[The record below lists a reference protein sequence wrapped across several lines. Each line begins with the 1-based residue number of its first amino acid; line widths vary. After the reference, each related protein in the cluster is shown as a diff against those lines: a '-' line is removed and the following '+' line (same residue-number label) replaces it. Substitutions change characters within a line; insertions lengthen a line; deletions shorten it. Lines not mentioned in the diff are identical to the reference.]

1 MSSQLINMTNRV
13 VITGYGVVSS
23 IGNSPE
29 EFWDN
34 LKAGK
39 TGIGPITH
47 FDAEATG
54 ISVAAEVKDFPF
66 DKYFQK
72 KDARRMDTFSLYAV
86 YAALD
91 AMAMSGITEENTDYD
106 RLGCI
111 MASGI
116 GGLEQSQKNSQA
128 LLKGPRKVTPLYV
141 PLAIANMATG
151 NVALRTGARGVSR
164 AEVTACAA
172 GANSIGS
179 AFREIKHGYADAM
192 IAGGAEAA
200 ICELG
205 IAGFANLTALTKE
218 SDPTIAC
225 RPFDKERSGFVMGEG
240 AGVLIME
247 SLEHA
252 KARGA
257 NILAEIVGYGNTNDA
272 YHMTTPSGIGAE
284 NAMKLAL
291 QEAGVDASEVDY
303 INAHGTSTHANEETE
318 AKAIHNVVGDKAYVS
333 STKALHGHALGATG
347 AIEAVATVQ
356 AILNQYAPV
365 NAGTKELDEGM
376 TINVVLGEG
385 QPAEINLALSQD
397 FGFGGHNAVLA
408 FKKWTGE

>member
-1 MSSQLINMTNRV
+1 MTNRV
-13 VITGYGVVSS
+13 VITGYGVVSA

-29 EFWDN
+29 EFWNN

-54 ISVAAEVKDFPF
+54 ISVAAEVKEFPF

-72 KDARRMDTFSLYAV
+72 KDARRMDSFSLYAV

-91 AMAMSGITEENTDYD
+91 AMEMSGITEENTNFD

-128 LLKGPRKVTPLYV
+128 IVAKGPRKGVAPLYV

-218 SDPTIAC
+218 TDPEKAC
-225 RPFDKERSGFVMGEG
+225 IPFDKNRSGFVMGEG
-240 AGVLIME
+240 SGVLILE

-252 KARGA
+252 QARGA

-272 YHMTTPSGIGAE
+272 FHMTTPSGVGAE
-284 NAMKLAL
+284 NAIKLAL
-291 QEAGVDASEVDY
+291 EEAGASPADVDY
-303 INAHGTSTHANEETE
+303 VNAHGTSTHANEETE
-318 AKAIHNVVGDKAYVS
+318 SKAIHNVIGDKAYVS

-356 AILNQYAPV
+356 ALLNQYAPV
-365 NAGTKELDEGM
+365 NSGTTELDEGM

-385 QPAEINLALSQD
+385 KPADINLALSQD

>member
-1 MSSQLINMTNRV
+1 MTNRV
-13 VITGYGVVSS
+13 VITGYGVVSA

-29 EFWDN
+29 EFWNN

-54 ISVAAEVKDFPF
+54 ISVAAEVKEFPF

-91 AMAMSGITEENTDYD
+91 GIEMSGSTEENPNFD

-128 LLKGPRKVTPLYV
+128 IVAKGPRKGVAPLYV

-218 SDPTIAC
+218 TDPEKAC
-225 RPFDKERSGFVMGEG
+225 IPFDKNRSGFVMGEG
-240 AGVLIME
+240 SGVLILE

-252 KARGA
+252 QARGA

-272 YHMTTPSGIGAE
+272 FHMTTPSGVGAE
-284 NAMKLAL
+284 NAIKLAL
-291 QEAGVDASEVDY
+291 EEAGASPADVDY
-303 INAHGTSTHANEETE
+303 VNAHGTSTHANEETE
-318 AKAIHNVVGDKAYVS
+318 SKAIHNVIGDKAYVS

-356 AILNQYAPV
+356 ALLNQYAPV
-365 NAGTKELDEGM
+365 NAGTTELDEGM

-385 QPAEINLALSQD
+385 KPAEINLALSQD

>member
-1 MSSQLINMTNRV
+1 MTNRV
-13 VITGYGVVSS
+13 VITGYGVVSA

-29 EFWDN
+29 EFWNN

-54 ISVAAEVKDFPF
+54 ISVAAEVKEFPF

-91 AMAMSGITEENTDYD
+91 AMEMSGITEENTNFD

-128 LLKGPRKVTPLYV
+128 IVAKGPRKGVAPLYV

-218 SDPTIAC
+218 TDPEKAC
-225 RPFDKERSGFVMGEG
+225 IPFDKNRSGFVMGEG
-240 AGVLIME
+240 SGVLILE

-252 KARGA
+252 QARGA
-257 NILAEIVGYGNTNDA
+257 NILAEIIGYGNTNDA
-272 YHMTTPSGIGAE
+272 FHMTTPSGVGAE
-284 NAMKLAL
+284 NAIKLAL
-291 QEAGVDASEVDY
+291 EEAGASPADVDY
-303 INAHGTSTHANEETE
+303 VNAHGTSTHANEETE
-318 AKAIHNVVGDKAYVS
+318 SKAIHNVIGDKAYVS

-356 AILNQYAPV
+356 ALLNQYAPV
-365 NAGTKELDEGM
+365 NAGTTELDEGM

-385 QPAEINLALSQD
+385 KPADINLALSQD

>member
-1 MSSQLINMTNRV
+1 MTNRV
-13 VITGYGVVSS
+13 VITGYGVVSA

-29 EFWDN
+29 EFWNN

-54 ISVAAEVKDFPF
+54 ISVAAEVKEFPF

-91 AMAMSGITEENTDYD
+91 AMEMSGITEENTNFD

-128 LLKGPRKVTPLYV
+128 IVAKGPRKGVAPLYV

-218 SDPTIAC
+218 TDPEKAC
-225 RPFDKERSGFVMGEG
+225 IPFDKNRSGFVMGEG
-240 AGVLIME
+240 SGVLILE

-252 KARGA
+252 QARGA

-272 YHMTTPSGIGAE
+272 FHMTTPSGVGAE
-284 NAMKLAL
+284 NAIKLAL
-291 QEAGVDASEVDY
+291 EESGASPADVDY
-303 INAHGTSTHANEETE
+303 VNAHGTSTHANEETE
-318 AKAIHNVVGDKAYVS
+318 SKAIHNVIGDKAYVS

-356 AILNQYAPV
+356 ALLNQYAPV
-365 NAGTKELDEGM
+365 NAGTTELDEGM

-385 QPAEINLALSQD
+385 KPADINLALSQD

>member
-1 MSSQLINMTNRV
+1 MTNRV
-13 VITGYGVVSS
+13 VITGYGVVSA
-23 IGNSPE
+23 IGNTPE
-29 EFWDN
+29 DFWKS
-34 LKAGK
+34 LKSGK

-47 FDAEATG
+47 FDAQATG

-66 DKYFQK
+66 DKYFEK

-86 YAALD
+86 HAALD
-91 AMAMSGITEENTDYD
+91 AFNMSGINEENTDFD

-116 GGLEQSQKNSQA
+116 GGLEQSQKNSQVI
-128 LLKGPRKVTPLYV
+128 LQKGPRKVAPLYV

-151 NVALRTGARGVSR
+151 NVALRTGARGTSR

-205 IAGFANLTALTKE
+205 IAGFANLTALSKE
-218 SDPTIAC
+218 TDPTIAC
-225 RPFDKERSGFVMGEG
+225 RPFDKDRNGFVMGEG
-240 AGVLIME
+240 AGALILE

-252 KARGA
+252 QARGA

-272 YHMTTPSGIGAE
+272 FHMTTPSGVGAE
-284 NAMKLAL
+284 KAMKLAL
-291 QEAGVDASEVDY
+291 EEGGIKPEEVDY

-318 AKAIHNVVGDKAYVS
+318 AAAIHNVIGDKALVS
-333 STKALHGHALGATG
+333 STKSFHGHALGGTG
-347 AIEAVATVQ
+347 SIEAVAT
-356 AILNQYAPV
+356 ILSMQNNFAPV
-365 NAGTKELDEGM
+365 NAGTKELDEGV
-376 TINVVLGEG
+376 TINVVLGQGKEA
-385 QPAEINLALSQD
+385 QIDVALSQD

>member
-1 MSSQLINMTNRV
+1 MTNRV
-13 VITGYGVVSS
+13 VITGYGVVSA

-29 EFWDN
+29 EFWNN

-54 ISVAAEVKDFPF
+54 ISVAAEVKEFPF

-91 AMAMSGITEENTDYD
+91 AMEMSGITEENTNFD

-111 MASGI
+111 IASGI

-128 LLKGPRKVTPLYV
+128 IVAKGPRKGVAPLYV

-172 GANSIGS
+172 GANAIGS

-218 SDPTIAC
+218 TDPEKAC
-225 RPFDKERSGFVMGEG
+225 IPFDKNRSGFVMGEG
-240 AGVLIME
+240 SGVLILE

-252 KARGA
+252 QARGA

-272 YHMTTPSGIGAE
+272 FHMTTPSGVGAE
-284 NAMKLAL
+284 NAIKLAL
-291 QEAGVDASEVDY
+291 EEAGASPADVDY
-303 INAHGTSTHANEETE
+303 VNAHGTSTHANEETE
-318 AKAIHNVVGDKAYVS
+318 SKAIHNVIGDKAYVS

-356 AILNQYAPV
+356 ALLNQYAPV
-365 NAGTKELDEGM
+365 NTGTTELDEGM

-385 QPAEINLALSQD
+385 KPAEINLALSQD

-408 FKKWTGE
+408 FKKWENAAE

>member
-1 MSSQLINMTNRV
+1 MTNRV
-13 VITGYGVVSS
+13 VITGYGVVSA

-29 EFWDN
+29 EFWNN

-54 ISVAAEVKDFPF
+54 ISVAAEVKEFPF

-91 AMAMSGITEENTDYD
+91 AMEMSGITEENTNFD

-128 LLKGPRKVTPLYV
+128 IVAKGPRKGVAPLYV

-218 SDPTIAC
+218 TDPEKAC
-225 RPFDKERSGFVMGEG
+225 IPFDKNRSGFVMGEG
-240 AGVLIME
+240 SGVLILE

-252 KARGA
+252 QARGA

-272 YHMTTPSGIGAE
+272 FHMTTPSGVGAE
-284 NAMKLAL
+284 NTIKLAL
-291 QEAGVDASEVDY
+291 EEAGASPADVDY
-303 INAHGTSTHANEETE
+303 VNAHGTSTHANEETE
-318 AKAIHNVVGDKAYVS
+318 SKAIHNVIGDKAYVS

-356 AILNQYAPV
+356 ALLNQYAPV
-365 NAGTKELDEGM
+365 NAGTTELDEGM

-385 QPAEINLALSQD
+385 KPADINLALSQD

>member
-1 MSSQLINMTNRV
+1 MTNRV
-13 VITGYGVVSS
+13 VISGYGVVSA

-29 EFWDN
+29 EFWNN

-54 ISVAAEVKDFPF
+54 ISVAAEVKEFPF

-91 AMAMSGITEENTDYD
+91 AMEMSGITEENTNFD

-128 LLKGPRKVTPLYV
+128 IVAKGPRKGVAPLYV

-172 GANSIGS
+172 GANAIGS

-218 SDPTIAC
+218 TDPEKAC
-225 RPFDKERSGFVMGEG
+225 IPFDKNRSGFVMGEG
-240 AGVLIME
+240 SGVLILE

-252 KARGA
+252 QARGA

-272 YHMTTPSGIGAE
+272 FHMTTPSGVGAE
-284 NAMKLAL
+284 NAIKLAL
-291 QEAGVDASEVDY
+291 EEAGASPADVDY
-303 INAHGTSTHANEETE
+303 VNAHGTSTHANEETE
-318 AKAIHNVVGDKAYVS
+318 SKAIHNVIGDKAYVS

-356 AILNQYAPV
+356 ALLNQYAPV
-365 NAGTKELDEGM
+365 NAGTTELDEGM

-385 QPAEINLALSQD
+385 KPADINLALSQD

>member
-1 MSSQLINMTNRV
+1 MTKRV
-13 VITGYGVVSS
+13 VITGYGVVSA

-29 EFWDN
+29 EFWNN

-54 ISVAAEVKDFPF
+54 ISVAAEVKEFPF

-86 YAALD
+86 HAALD
-91 AMAMSGITEENTDYD
+91 AMEMSGITEENTNFD

-128 LLKGPRKVTPLYV
+128 IVAKGPRKGVAPLYV

-218 SDPTIAC
+218 TDPEKAC
-225 RPFDKERSGFVMGEG
+225 IPFDKNRSGFVMGEG
-240 AGVLIME
+240 SGVLILE

-272 YHMTTPSGIGAE
+272 FHMTTPSGVGAE
-284 NAMKLAL
+284 NAIKLAL
-291 QEAGVDASEVDY
+291 EEAGASPDDVDY
-303 INAHGTSTHANEETE
+303 VNAHGTSTHANEETE
-318 AKAIHNVVGDKAYVS
+318 SKAIHNVIGDKAYVS

-356 AILNQYAPV
+356 ALLNQYAPV
-365 NAGTKELDEGM
+365 NAGTTELDEGM

-385 QPAEINLALSQD
+385 KPAEINLALSQD

>member
-1 MSSQLINMTNRV
+1 MTNRV
-13 VITGYGVVSS
+13 VITGYGVVSA

-29 EFWDN
+29 EFWNN

-54 ISVAAEVKDFPF
+54 ISVAAEVKEFPF

-72 KDARRMDTFSLYAV
+72 KAARRMDTFSLYAV

-91 AMAMSGITEENTDYD
+91 AMEMSGITEENTNFD

-128 LLKGPRKVTPLYV
+128 IVAKGPRKGVAPLYV

-172 GANSIGS
+172 GANAIGS

-218 SDPTIAC
+218 TDPEKAC
-225 RPFDKERSGFVMGEG
+225 IPFDKNRSGFVMGEG
-240 AGVLIME
+240 SGVLILE

-252 KARGA
+252 QARGA

-272 YHMTTPSGIGAE
+272 FHMTTPSGVGAE
-284 NAMKLAL
+284 NAIKLAL
-291 QEAGVDASEVDY
+291 EEAGASPADVDY
-303 INAHGTSTHANEETE
+303 VNAHGTSTHANEETE
-318 AKAIHNVVGDKAYVS
+318 SKAIHNVIGDKAYVS

-356 AILNQYAPV
+356 ALLNQYAPV
-365 NAGTKELDEGM
+365 NAGTTELDEGM

-385 QPAEINLALSQD
+385 KPAEINLALSQD

-408 FKKWTGE
+408 FKKWENAAE

>member
-1 MSSQLINMTNRV
+1 MTNRV
-13 VITGYGVVSS
+13 VITGYGVVSA

-29 EFWDN
+29 EFWNN

-54 ISVAAEVKDFPF
+54 ISVAAEVKEFPF

-91 AMAMSGITEENTDYD
+91 AMEMSGITEENTNFD

-128 LLKGPRKVTPLYV
+128 IVAKGPRKGVALLYV

-218 SDPTIAC
+218 TDPEKAC
-225 RPFDKERSGFVMGEG
+225 IPFDKNRSGFVMGEG
-240 AGVLIME
+240 SGVLILE

-252 KARGA
+252 QARGA

-272 YHMTTPSGIGAE
+272 FHMTTPSGVGAE
-284 NAMKLAL
+284 NAIKLAL
-291 QEAGVDASEVDY
+291 EEAGASPADVDY
-303 INAHGTSTHANEETE
+303 VNAHGTSTHANEETE
-318 AKAIHNVVGDKAYVS
+318 SKAIHNVIGDKAYVS

-356 AILNQYAPV
+356 ALLNQYAPV
-365 NAGTKELDEGM
+365 NAGTTELDEGM

-385 QPAEINLALSQD
+385 KPAEINLALSQD

>member
-1 MSSQLINMTNRV
+1 MTNRV
-13 VITGYGVVSS
+13 VITGYGVVSA

-29 EFWDN
+29 EFWNN

-54 ISVAAEVKDFPF
+54 ISVAAEVKEFPF

-91 AMAMSGITEENTDYD
+91 AMEMSGITEENTNFD

-128 LLKGPRKVTPLYV
+128 IVAKGPRKGVAPLYV

-218 SDPTIAC
+218 TDPEKVCI
-225 RPFDKERSGFVMGEG
+225 PFDKNRSGFVMGEG
-240 AGVLIME
+240 SGVLILE

-252 KARGA
+252 QARGA

-272 YHMTTPSGIGAE
+272 FHMTTPSGVGAE
-284 NAMKLAL
+284 NAIKLAL
-291 QEAGVDASEVDY
+291 EEAGASPADVDY
-303 INAHGTSTHANEETE
+303 VNAHGTSTHANEETE
-318 AKAIHNVVGDKAYVS
+318 SKAIHNVIGDKAYVS

-356 AILNQYAPV
+356 ALLNQYAPV
-365 NAGTKELDEGM
+365 NAGTTELDEGM

-385 QPAEINLALSQD
+385 DHSSM
-397 FGFGGHNAVLA
+397 
-408 FKKWTGE
+408 

>member
-1 MSSQLINMTNRV
+1 MQF
-13 VITGYGVVSS
+13 
-23 IGNSPE
+23 GNSPE
-29 EFWDN
+29 EFWNN

-54 ISVAAEVKDFPF
+54 ISVAAEVKEFPF

-91 AMAMSGITEENTDYD
+91 AMEMSGITEENTNFD

-128 LLKGPRKVTPLYV
+128 IVAKGPRKGVAPLYV

-218 SDPTIAC
+218 TDPEKAC
-225 RPFDKERSGFVMGEG
+225 IPFDKNRSGFVMGEG
-240 AGVLIME
+240 SGVLILE

-252 KARGA
+252 QARGA
-257 NILAEIVGYGNTNDA
+257 NILAEIVGYGNTKDA
-272 YHMTTPSGIGAE
+272 FHMTTPSGVGAE
-284 NAMKLAL
+284 NAIKLAL
-291 QEAGVDASEVDY
+291 EEAGASPADVDY
-303 INAHGTSTHANEETE
+303 VNAHGTSTHANEETE
-318 AKAIHNVVGDKAYVS
+318 SKAIHNVIGDKAYVS

-356 AILNQYAPV
+356 ALLNQYAPV
-365 NAGTKELDEGM
+365 NAGTTELDEGM

-385 QPAEINLALSQD
+385 KPADINLALSQD

>member
-1 MSSQLINMTNRV
+1 MTNRV
-13 VITGYGVVSS
+13 VITGYGVVSA

-29 EFWDN
+29 EFWNN

-54 ISVAAEVKDFPF
+54 ISVAAEVEEFPF

-91 AMAMSGITEENTDYD
+91 AMEMSGITEENTNFD

-128 LLKGPRKVTPLYV
+128 IVAKGPRKGVAPLYV

-218 SDPTIAC
+218 TDPEKAC
-225 RPFDKERSGFVMGEG
+225 IPFDKNRSGFVMGEG
-240 AGVLIME
+240 SGVLILE

-252 KARGA
+252 QARGA

-272 YHMTTPSGIGAE
+272 FHMTTPSGVGAE
-284 NAMKLAL
+284 NAIKLAL
-291 QEAGVDASEVDY
+291 EEAGASPADVDY
-303 INAHGTSTHANEETE
+303 VNAHGTSTHANEETE
-318 AKAIHNVVGDKAYVS
+318 SKAIHNVIGDKAYVS

-356 AILNQYAPV
+356 ALLNQYAPV
-365 NAGTKELDEGM
+365 NAGTTELDEGM

-385 QPAEINLALSQD
+385 KPADINLALSQD

>member
-1 MSSQLINMTNRV
+1 MTNRV
-13 VITGYGVVSS
+13 VITGYGVVSA

-29 EFWDN
+29 EFWNN

-54 ISVAAEVKDFPF
+54 ISVAAEVKEFPF

-91 AMAMSGITEENTDYD
+91 AMEMSGITEENTNFD

-128 LLKGPRKVTPLYV
+128 IVAKGPRKGVAPLYV

-151 NVALRTGARGVSR
+151 NVALRAGARGVSR

-218 SDPTIAC
+218 TDPEKAC
-225 RPFDKERSGFVMGEG
+225 IPFDKNRSGFVMGEG
-240 AGVLIME
+240 SGVLILE

-252 KARGA
+252 QARGA

-272 YHMTTPSGIGAE
+272 FHMTTPSGVGAE
-284 NAMKLAL
+284 NAIKLAL
-291 QEAGVDASEVDY
+291 EEAGASPADVDY
-303 INAHGTSTHANEETE
+303 VNAHGTSTHANEETE
-318 AKAIHNVVGDKAYVS
+318 SKAIHNVIGDKAYVS

-356 AILNQYAPV
+356 ALLNQYAPV
-365 NAGTKELDEGM
+365 NAGTTELDEGM

-385 QPAEINLALSQD
+385 KPADINLALSQD

>member
-1 MSSQLINMTNRV
+1 MTNRV
-13 VITGYGVVSS
+13 VITGYGVVSA

-29 EFWDN
+29 EFWNN

-54 ISVAAEVKDFPF
+54 ISVAAEVKEFPF

-91 AMAMSGITEENTDYD
+91 AMEMSGITEENTNFD

-128 LLKGPRKVTPLYV
+128 IVAKGPRKGVAPLYV

-218 SDPTIAC
+218 TDPEKAC
-225 RPFDKERSGFVMGEG
+225 IPFDKNRSGFVMGEG
-240 AGVLIME
+240 SGVLILE

-252 KARGA
+252 QARGA

-272 YHMTTPSGIGAE
+272 FHMTTPSGVGAE
-284 NAMKLAL
+284 NAIKLAL
-291 QEAGVDASEVDY
+291 EEAGASPADIDY
-303 INAHGTSTHANEETE
+303 VNAHGTSTHANEETE
-318 AKAIHNVVGDKAYVS
+318 SKAIHNVIGDKAYVS
-333 STKALHGHALGATG
+333 STKAMHGHALGATG

-356 AILNQYAPV
+356 ALLNQYAPV
-365 NAGTKELDEGM
+365 NAGTTELDEGM

-385 QPAEINLALSQD
+385 KPADINLALSQD

>member
-1 MSSQLINMTNRV
+1 MTNRV
-13 VITGYGVVSS
+13 VITGYGVVSA

-29 EFWDN
+29 EFWNN

-54 ISVAAEVKDFPF
+54 ISVAAEVKEFPF

-91 AMAMSGITEENTDYD
+91 AMEMSGITEENTNFD

-128 LLKGPRKVTPLYV
+128 IVAKGPRKGVAPLYV

-218 SDPTIAC
+218 TDPEKAC
-225 RPFDKERSGFVMGEG
+225 IPFDKNRSGFVMGEG
-240 AGVLIME
+240 SGVLILE

-252 KARGA
+252 QARGA

-272 YHMTTPSGIGAE
+272 FHMTTPSGVGAE
-284 NAMKLAL
+284 NAIKLAL
-291 QEAGVDASEVDY
+291 EEAGASPADVDY
-303 INAHGTSTHANEETE
+303 VNAHGTSTHANEETE
-318 AKAIHNVVGDKAYVS
+318 SKAIHNVIGDKAYVS

-356 AILNQYAPV
+356 ALLNQYAPV
-365 NAGTKELDEGM
+365 NAGTIELDEGM

-385 QPAEINLALSQD
+385 KPADINLALSQD

>member
-1 MSSQLINMTNRV
+1 MTNRV
-13 VITGYGVVSS
+13 VITGYGVVSA

-29 EFWDN
+29 EFWNN

-54 ISVAAEVKDFPF
+54 ISVAAEVKEFPF

-91 AMAMSGITEENTDYD
+91 AMEMSGITEENTNFD

-128 LLKGPRKVTPLYV
+128 IVAKGPRKGVAPLYV

-218 SDPTIAC
+218 TDPEKAC
-225 RPFDKERSGFVMGEG
+225 IPFDKNRSGFVMGEG
-240 AGVLIME
+240 SGVLILE

-252 KARGA
+252 QARGA

-272 YHMTTPSGIGAE
+272 FHMTTPSGVGAE
-284 NAMKLAL
+284 NAIKLAL
-291 QEAGVDASEVDY
+291 EEAGASPADVDY
-303 INAHGTSTHANEETE
+303 VNAHGTSTHANEETE
-318 AKAIHNVVGDKAYVS
+318 SKAIHNVIGDKAYVS

-356 AILNQYAPV
+356 ALLNQYAPV
-365 NAGTKELDEGM
+365 NAGTTELDEGM

-385 QPAEINLALSQD
+385 KPADINLALSQD
-397 FGFGGHNAVLA
+397 FGFGGHNAV
-408 FKKWTGE
+408 

>member
-1 MSSQLINMTNRV
+1 MTNRV
-13 VITGYGVVSS
+13 VITGYGVVSA

-29 EFWDN
+29 EFWNN

-54 ISVAAEVKDFPF
+54 ISVAAEVKEFPF

-91 AMAMSGITEENTDYD
+91 AMEMSGITEENTNFD

-128 LLKGPRKVTPLYV
+128 IVAKGPRKGVSPLYV

-218 SDPTIAC
+218 TDPEKAC
-225 RPFDKERSGFVMGEG
+225 IPFDKNRSGFVMGEG
-240 AGVLIME
+240 SGVLILE

-252 KARGA
+252 QARGA

-272 YHMTTPSGIGAE
+272 FHMTTPSGVGAE
-284 NAMKLAL
+284 NAIKLAL
-291 QEAGVDASEVDY
+291 EEAGASPADVDY
-303 INAHGTSTHANEETE
+303 VNAHGTSTHANEETE
-318 AKAIHNVVGDKAYVS
+318 SKAIHNVIGDKAYVS

-356 AILNQYAPV
+356 ALLNQYAPV
-365 NAGTKELDEGM
+365 NAGTTELDEGM

-385 QPAEINLALSQD
+385 KPADINLALSQD

>member
-1 MSSQLINMTNRV
+1 MTNRV
-13 VITGYGVVSS
+13 VISGYGVVSA

-29 EFWDN
+29 EFWNN

-54 ISVAAEVKDFPF
+54 ISVAAEVKEFPF

-91 AMAMSGITEENTDYD
+91 AMEMSGITEENTNFD

-128 LLKGPRKVTPLYV
+128 IVAKGPRKGVAPLYV

-179 AFREIKHGYADAM
+179 AFREIKHGYADVM

-218 SDPTIAC
+218 TDPEKAC
-225 RPFDKERSGFVMGEG
+225 IPFDKNRSGFVMGEG
-240 AGVLIME
+240 SGVLILE

-252 KARGA
+252 QARGA

-272 YHMTTPSGIGAE
+272 FHMTTPSGVGAE
-284 NAMKLAL
+284 NAIKLAL
-291 QEAGVDASEVDY
+291 EEAGASPADVDY
-303 INAHGTSTHANEETE
+303 VNAHGTSTHANEETE
-318 AKAIHNVVGDKAYVS
+318 SKAIHNVIGDKAYVS

-356 AILNQYAPV
+356 ALLNQYAPV
-365 NAGTKELDEGM
+365 NAGTTELDEGM

-385 QPAEINLALSQD
+385 KPADINLALSQD

>member
-1 MSSQLINMTNRV
+1 MTNRV
-13 VITGYGVVSS
+13 VITGYGVVSA

-29 EFWDN
+29 EFWNN

-54 ISVAAEVKDFPF
+54 ISVAAEVKEFPF

-72 KDARRMDTFSLYAV
+72 KDARRMDSFSLYAV

-91 AMAMSGITEENTDYD
+91 AMEMSGITEENTNFD
-106 RLGCI
+106 RLGCM

-128 LLKGPRKVTPLYV
+128 IVAKGPRKGVAPLYV

-218 SDPTIAC
+218 TDPEKAC
-225 RPFDKERSGFVMGEG
+225 IPFDKNRSGFVMGEG
-240 AGVLIME
+240 SGVLILE

-252 KARGA
+252 QARGA

-272 YHMTTPSGIGAE
+272 FHMTTPSGVGAE
-284 NAMKLAL
+284 NAIKLAL
-291 QEAGVDASEVDY
+291 EEAGASPADVDY
-303 INAHGTSTHANEETE
+303 VNAHGTSTHANEETE
-318 AKAIHNVVGDKAYVS
+318 SKAIHNVIGDKAYVS

-356 AILNQYAPV
+356 ALLNQYAPV
-365 NAGTKELDEGM
+365 NAGTTELDEGM

-385 QPAEINLALSQD
+385 KPADINLALSQD

>member
-1 MSSQLINMTNRV
+1 MTNRV
-13 VITGYGVVSS
+13 VITGYGVVSA

-29 EFWDN
+29 EFWNN

-54 ISVAAEVKDFPF
+54 ISVAAEVKEFPF

-91 AMAMSGITEENTDYD
+91 AMEMSGITEENTNFD

-128 LLKGPRKVTPLYV
+128 IVAKGPRKGVAPLYV

-172 GANSIGS
+172 GANAIGS

-218 SDPTIAC
+218 TDPEKAC
-225 RPFDKERSGFVMGEG
+225 IPFDKNRSGFVMGEG
-240 AGVLIME
+240 SGVLILE

-252 KARGA
+252 QARGA

-272 YHMTTPSGIGAE
+272 FHMTTPSGVGAE
-284 NAMKLAL
+284 NAIKLAL
-291 QEAGVDASEVDY
+291 EEAGASPADVDY
-303 INAHGTSTHANEETE
+303 VNAHGTSTHANEETE
-318 AKAIHNVVGDKAYVS
+318 SKAIHNVIGDKAYVS

-356 AILNQYAPV
+356 ALLNQYAPV
-365 NAGTKELDEGM
+365 NAGTTELDEGM

-385 QPAEINLALSQD
+385 KPADINLALSQD

-408 FKKWTGE
+408 FKKWENAAE

>member
-1 MSSQLINMTNRV
+1 MTNRV
-13 VITGYGVVSS
+13 VITGYGVVSA

-29 EFWDN
+29 EFWNN

-54 ISVAAEVKDFPF
+54 ICVAAEVKEFPF

-91 AMAMSGITEENTDYD
+91 AMEMSGITEENTNFD

-128 LLKGPRKVTPLYV
+128 IVAKGPRKGVAPLYV

-218 SDPTIAC
+218 TDPEKAC
-225 RPFDKERSGFVMGEG
+225 IPFDKNRSGFVMGEG
-240 AGVLIME
+240 SGVLILE

-252 KARGA
+252 QARGA

-272 YHMTTPSGIGAE
+272 FHMTTPSGVGAE
-284 NAMKLAL
+284 NAIKLAL
-291 QEAGVDASEVDY
+291 EEAGASPADVDY
-303 INAHGTSTHANEETE
+303 VNAHGTSTHANEETE
-318 AKAIHNVVGDKAYVS
+318 SKAIHNVIGDKAYVS

-356 AILNQYAPV
+356 ALLNQYAPV
-365 NAGTKELDEGM
+365 NAGTTELDEGM

-385 QPAEINLALSQD
+385 KPADINLALSQD

>member
-1 MSSQLINMTNRV
+1 MTNRV
-13 VITGYGVVSS
+13 VITGYGVVSA

-29 EFWDN
+29 EFWNN

-54 ISVAAEVKDFPF
+54 ISVAAEVKEFPF

-91 AMAMSGITEENTDYD
+91 AMEMSGITEENTNFD
-106 RLGCI
+106 RLGCM

-128 LLKGPRKVTPLYV
+128 IVAKGPRKGVAPLYV

-179 AFREIKHGYADAM
+179 AFREIKHGYADVM

-218 SDPTIAC
+218 TDPEKAC
-225 RPFDKERSGFVMGEG
+225 IPFDKNRSGFVMGEG
-240 AGVLIME
+240 SGVLILE

-252 KARGA
+252 QARGA

-272 YHMTTPSGIGAE
+272 FHMTTPSGVGAE
-284 NAMKLAL
+284 NAIKLAL
-291 QEAGVDASEVDY
+291 EEAGASPADVDY
-303 INAHGTSTHANEETE
+303 VNAHGTSTHANEETE
-318 AKAIHNVVGDKAYVS
+318 SKAIHNVIGDKAYVS

-356 AILNQYAPV
+356 ALLNQYAPV
-365 NAGTKELDEGM
+365 NAGTTELDEGM

-385 QPAEINLALSQD
+385 KPADINLALSQD

>member
-1 MSSQLINMTNRV
+1 MTNRV
-13 VITGYGVVSS
+13 VITGYGVVSA

-29 EFWDN
+29 EFWNN

-54 ISVAAEVKDFPF
+54 ISVAAEVKEFPF

-91 AMAMSGITEENTDYD
+91 AMEMSGITEENTNFD

-128 LLKGPRKVTPLYV
+128 IVAKGPRKGVAPLYV
-141 PLAIANMATG
+141 SLAIANMATG

-218 SDPTIAC
+218 IDPEKAC
-225 RPFDKERSGFVMGEG
+225 IPFDKNRSGFVMGEG
-240 AGVLIME
+240 SGVLILE

-252 KARGA
+252 QARGA

-272 YHMTTPSGIGAE
+272 FHMTTPSGVGAE
-284 NAMKLAL
+284 NAIKLAL
-291 QEAGVDASEVDY
+291 EEAGASPADVDY
-303 INAHGTSTHANEETE
+303 VNAHGTSTHANEETE
-318 AKAIHNVVGDKAYVS
+318 SKAIHNVIGDKAYVS

-356 AILNQYAPV
+356 ALLNQYAPV
-365 NAGTKELDEGM
+365 NAGTTELDEGM

-385 QPAEINLALSQD
+385 KPADINLALSQD

>member
-1 MSSQLINMTNRV
+1 MTNRV
-13 VITGYGVVSS
+13 VITGYGVVSA

-29 EFWDN
+29 EFWNN

-54 ISVAAEVKDFPF
+54 ISVAAEVKEFPF

-91 AMAMSGITEENTDYD
+91 AMEMSGITEENTNFD

-128 LLKGPRKVTPLYV
+128 IVAKGPRKGVAPLYV

-164 AEVTACAA
+164 AEVTTCAA

-218 SDPTIAC
+218 TDPEKAC
-225 RPFDKERSGFVMGEG
+225 IPFDKNRSGFVMGEG
-240 AGVLIME
+240 SGVLILE

-252 KARGA
+252 QARGA

-272 YHMTTPSGIGAE
+272 FHMTTPSGVGAE
-284 NAMKLAL
+284 NAIKLAL
-291 QEAGVDASEVDY
+291 EEAGASPADVDY
-303 INAHGTSTHANEETE
+303 VNAHGTSTHANEETE
-318 AKAIHNVVGDKAYVS
+318 SKAIHNVIGDKAYVS

-356 AILNQYAPV
+356 ALLNQYAPV
-365 NAGTKELDEGM
+365 NAGTTELDEGM

-385 QPAEINLALSQD
+385 KPADINLALSQD

>member
-1 MSSQLINMTNRV
+1 MTNRV
-13 VITGYGVVSS
+13 VITGYGVVSA

-29 EFWDN
+29 EFWNN

-54 ISVAAEVKDFPF
+54 ISVAAEVKEFPF

-91 AMAMSGITEENTDYD
+91 AMEMSGITEENTNFD

-128 LLKGPRKVTPLYV
+128 IVAKGPRKGVAPLYV

-218 SDPTIAC
+218 TDPEKAC
-225 RPFDKERSGFVMGEG
+225 IPFDKNRSGFVMGEG
-240 AGVLIME
+240 SGVLILE

-252 KARGA
+252 QARGA

-272 YHMTTPSGIGAE
+272 FHMTTPSGVGAE
-284 NAMKLAL
+284 NAIKLAL
-291 QEAGVDASEVDY
+291 EEAGASPADVDY
-303 INAHGTSTHANEETE
+303 VNAHGTSTHANEETE
-318 AKAIHNVVGDKAYVS
+318 SKAIHNVIGDKAYVS

-356 AILNQYAPV
+356 ALLNQYAPV
-365 NAGTKELDEGM
+365 NAGTTELDEGM

-385 QPAEINLALSQD
+385 KPAEINLALSQD

-408 FKKWTGE
+408 FKKWENASE

>member
-1 MSSQLINMTNRV
+1 MTNRV
-13 VITGYGVVSS
+13 VITGYGVVSA

-29 EFWDN
+29 EFWNN

-54 ISVAAEVKDFPF
+54 ISVAAEVKEFPF

-72 KDARRMDTFSLYAV
+72 KDARRMDSFSLYAV

-91 AMAMSGITEENTDYD
+91 AMEMSGITEENTNFD

-128 LLKGPRKVTPLYV
+128 IVAKGPRKGVAPLYV

-218 SDPTIAC
+218 TDPEKAC
-225 RPFDKERSGFVMGEG
+225 IPFDKNRSGFVMGEG
-240 AGVLIME
+240 SGVLILE

-252 KARGA
+252 QARGA

-272 YHMTTPSGIGAE
+272 FHMTTPSGVGAE
-284 NAMKLAL
+284 NAIKLAL
-291 QEAGVDASEVDY
+291 EEAGASPADVDY
-303 INAHGTSTHANEETE
+303 VNAHGTSTHANEETE
-318 AKAIHNVVGDKAYVS
+318 SKAIHNVIGDKAYVS

-356 AILNQYAPV
+356 ALLNQYAPV
-365 NAGTKELDEGM
+365 NAGTTELDEGM

-385 QPAEINLALSQD
+385 KPAEINLALSQD

-408 FKKWTGE
+408 FKKWENAAE

>member
-1 MSSQLINMTNRV
+1 MTNRV
-13 VITGYGVVSS
+13 VITGYGVVSA

-29 EFWDN
+29 EFWNN

-54 ISVAAEVKDFPF
+54 ISVAAEVKEFPF

-91 AMAMSGITEENTDYD
+91 AMEMSGITEENTNFD

-128 LLKGPRKVTPLYV
+128 IVAKGPRKGVAPLYV

-192 IAGGAEAA
+192 IAGGTEAA

-218 SDPTIAC
+218 TDPEKAC
-225 RPFDKERSGFVMGEG
+225 IPFDKNRSGFVMGEG
-240 AGVLIME
+240 SGVLILE

-252 KARGA
+252 QARGA

-272 YHMTTPSGIGAE
+272 FHMTTPSGVGAE
-284 NAMKLAL
+284 NAIKLAL
-291 QEAGVDASEVDY
+291 EEAGARQADVDY
-303 INAHGTSTHANEETE
+303 VNAHGTSTHANEETE
-318 AKAIHNVVGDKAYVS
+318 SKAIHNVIGDKAYVS

-356 AILNQYAPV
+356 ALLNQYAPV
-365 NAGTKELDEGM
+365 NAGTTELDEGM

-385 QPAEINLALSQD
+385 KPADINLALSQD

>member
-1 MSSQLINMTNRV
+1 MTNRV
-13 VITGYGVVSS
+13 VITGYGIVSA

-29 EFWDN
+29 EFWNN

-54 ISVAAEVKDFPF
+54 ISVAAEVKEFPF

-91 AMAMSGITEENTDYD
+91 AMEMSGITEENTNFD

-128 LLKGPRKVTPLYV
+128 IVAKGPRKGVAPLYV

-218 SDPTIAC
+218 TDPEKAC
-225 RPFDKERSGFVMGEG
+225 IPFDKNRSGFVMGEG
-240 AGVLIME
+240 SGVLILE

-252 KARGA
+252 QARGA

-272 YHMTTPSGIGAE
+272 FHMTTPSGVGAE
-284 NAMKLAL
+284 NAIKLAL
-291 QEAGVDASEVDY
+291 EEAGASPADVDY
-303 INAHGTSTHANEETE
+303 VNAHGTSTHANEETE
-318 AKAIHNVVGDKAYVS
+318 SKAIHNVIGDKAYVS

-356 AILNQYAPV
+356 ALLNQYAPV
-365 NAGTKELDEGM
+365 NAGTTELDEGM

-385 QPAEINLALSQD
+385 KPAEINLALSQD

>member
-1 MSSQLINMTNRV
+1 MTNRV
-13 VITGYGVVSS
+13 VITGYGVVSA

-29 EFWDN
+29 EFWNN

-54 ISVAAEVKDFPF
+54 ISVAAEVKEFPF

-91 AMAMSGITEENTDYD
+91 AMEMSGITEENTNFD

-128 LLKGPRKVTPLYV
+128 IVAKGPRKGVAPLYV

-218 SDPTIAC
+218 TDPEKAC
-225 RPFDKERSGFVMGEG
+225 IPFDKNRSGFVMGEG
-240 AGVLIME
+240 SGVLILE

-252 KARGA
+252 QARGA

-272 YHMTTPSGIGAE
+272 FHMTTPSGVGAE
-284 NAMKLAL
+284 NAIKLAL
-291 QEAGVDASEVDY
+291 EEAGASPADVDY
-303 INAHGTSTHANEETE
+303 VNAHGTSTHANEETE
-318 AKAIHNVVGDKAYVS
+318 SKAIHNVIGDKAYVS

-356 AILNQYAPV
+356 ALLNQYAPV
-365 NAGTKELDEGM
+365 NAGTTELDEGM

-385 QPAEINLALSQD
+385 KPAEINLALSQD

-408 FKKWTGE
+408 FKKWENAAE

>member
-1 MSSQLINMTNRV
+1 MTNRV
-13 VITGYGVVSS
+13 VITGYGVVSA

-29 EFWDN
+29 EFWNN

-54 ISVAAEVKDFPF
+54 ISVAAEVKEFPF

-91 AMAMSGITEENTDYD
+91 AMEMSGITEENTNFD

-128 LLKGPRKVTPLYV
+128 IVAKGPRKGVAPLYV

-218 SDPTIAC
+218 TDPEKAC
-225 RPFDKERSGFVMGEG
+225 IPFDKNRSGFVMGEG
-240 AGVLIME
+240 SGVLILE

-252 KARGA
+252 QARGA

-272 YHMTTPSGIGAE
+272 FHMTTPSGVGAE
-284 NAMKLAL
+284 NAIKLAL
-291 QEAGVDASEVDY
+291 EEAGASPADVDY
-303 INAHGTSTHANEETE
+303 VNAHGTSTHANEETE
-318 AKAIHNVVGDKAYVS
+318 SKAIHNVIGDKAYVS

-356 AILNQYAPV
+356 ALLNQYAPV
-365 NAGTKELDEGM
+365 NAGTTELDEGM

-385 QPAEINLALSQD
+385 KPADINLALSQD
-397 FGFGGHNAVLA
+397 FGFGGHNVVLA

>member
-1 MSSQLINMTNRV
+1 MTNRV
-13 VITGYGVVSS
+13 VITGYGVVSA

-29 EFWDN
+29 EFWNN

-54 ISVAAEVKDFPF
+54 ISVAAEVKEFPF

-91 AMAMSGITEENTDYD
+91 AMEMSGITEENTNFD

-128 LLKGPRKVTPLYV
+128 IVAKGPRKGVAPLYV

-172 GANSIGS
+172 GANAIGS

-218 SDPTIAC
+218 TDPEKAC
-225 RPFDKERSGFVMGEG
+225 IPFDKNRSGFVMGEG
-240 AGVLIME
+240 SGVLILE

-252 KARGA
+252 QARGA

-272 YHMTTPSGIGAE
+272 FHMTTPSGVGAE
-284 NAMKLAL
+284 NAIKLAL
-291 QEAGVDASEVDY
+291 EEAGASPADVDY
-303 INAHGTSTHANEETE
+303 VNAHGTSTHANEETE
-318 AKAIHNVVGDKAYVS
+318 SKAIHNVIGDKAYVS

-356 AILNQYAPV
+356 ALLNQYAPV
-365 NAGTKELDEGM
+365 NAGTTELDEGM

-385 QPAEINLALSQD
+385 KPAEINLALSQD

>member
-1 MSSQLINMTNRV
+1 MTNRV
-13 VITGYGVVSS
+13 VITGYGVVSA

-29 EFWDN
+29 EFWNN

-54 ISVAAEVKDFPF
+54 ISVAAEVKEFPF

-91 AMAMSGITEENTDYD
+91 AMEMSGITEENTNFD

-128 LLKGPRKVTPLYV
+128 IVAKGPRKGVAPLYV

-218 SDPTIAC
+218 TDPEKAC
-225 RPFDKERSGFVMGEG
+225 IPFDKNRSGFVMGEG
-240 AGVLIME
+240 SGVLILE

-252 KARGA
+252 QARGA
-257 NILAEIVGYGNTNDA
+257 DILAEIVGYGNTNDA
-272 YHMTTPSGIGAE
+272 FHMTTPSGVGAE
-284 NAMKLAL
+284 NAIKLAL
-291 QEAGVDASEVDY
+291 EEAGASPADVDY
-303 INAHGTSTHANEETE
+303 VNAHGTSTHANEETE
-318 AKAIHNVVGDKAYVS
+318 SKAIHNVIGDKAYVS

-356 AILNQYAPV
+356 ALLNQYAPV
-365 NAGTKELDEGM
+365 NAGTTELDEGM

-385 QPAEINLALSQD
+385 KPADINLALSQD

>member
-1 MSSQLINMTNRV
+1 MTNRV
-13 VITGYGVVSS
+13 VITGYGVVSA

-29 EFWDN
+29 EFWNN

-54 ISVAAEVKDFPF
+54 ISVAAEVKEFPF

-91 AMAMSGITEENTDYD
+91 AMEMSGITEENTNFD

-128 LLKGPRKVTPLYV
+128 IVAKGPRKGVAPLYV

-151 NVALRTGARGVSR
+151 NVALRTGARGISR

-218 SDPTIAC
+218 TDPEKAC
-225 RPFDKERSGFVMGEG
+225 IPFDKNRSGFVMGEG
-240 AGVLIME
+240 SGVLILE

-252 KARGA
+252 QARGA

-272 YHMTTPSGIGAE
+272 FHMTTPSGVGAE
-284 NAMKLAL
+284 NAIKLAL
-291 QEAGVDASEVDY
+291 EEAGASPADVDY
-303 INAHGTSTHANEETE
+303 VNAHGTSTHANEETE
-318 AKAIHNVVGDKAYVS
+318 SKAIHNVIGDKAYVS

-356 AILNQYAPV
+356 ALLNQYAPV
-365 NAGTKELDEGM
+365 NAGTTELDEGM

-385 QPAEINLALSQD
+385 KPADINLALSQD

>member
-1 MSSQLINMTNRV
+1 MTNRV
-13 VITGYGVVSS
+13 VITGYGVVSA

-29 EFWDN
+29 EFWNN

-54 ISVAAEVKDFPF
+54 ISVAAEVKEFPF

-91 AMAMSGITEENTDYD
+91 AMEMSGITEENTNFD

-128 LLKGPRKVTPLYV
+128 IVAKGPRKGVAPLYV

-218 SDPTIAC
+218 TDPEKAC
-225 RPFDKERSGFVMGEG
+225 IPFDKNRSGFVMGEG
-240 AGVLIME
+240 SGVLILE

-252 KARGA
+252 QARGA
-257 NILAEIVGYGNTNDA
+257 NILSEIVGYGNTNDA
-272 YHMTTPSGIGAE
+272 FHMTTPSGVGAE
-284 NAMKLAL
+284 NAIKLAL
-291 QEAGVDASEVDY
+291 EEAGASPADVDY
-303 INAHGTSTHANEETE
+303 VNAHGTSTHANEETE
-318 AKAIHNVVGDKAYVS
+318 SKAIHNVIGDKAYVS

-356 AILNQYAPV
+356 ALLNQYAPV
-365 NAGTKELDEGM
+365 NAGTTELDEGM

-385 QPAEINLALSQD
+385 KPADINLALSQD

>member
-1 MSSQLINMTNRV
+1 MTNRV
-13 VITGYGVVSS
+13 VITGYGVVSA

-29 EFWDN
+29 EFWNN

-54 ISVAAEVKDFPF
+54 ISVAAEVKEFPF

-91 AMAMSGITEENTDYD
+91 AMEMSGITEENTNFD

-128 LLKGPRKVTPLYV
+128 IVAKGPRKGVAPLYV

-218 SDPTIAC
+218 TDPEKAC
-225 RPFDKERSGFVMGEG
+225 IPFDKNRSGFVMGEG
-240 AGVLIME
+240 SGVLILE

-252 KARGA
+252 QARGA

-272 YHMTTPSGIGAE
+272 FHMTTPSGVGAE
-284 NAMKLAL
+284 NAIKLAL
-291 QEAGVDASEVDY
+291 EEAGASPADVDY
-303 INAHGTSTHANEETE
+303 VNAHGTSTHANEETE
-318 AKAIHNVVGDKAYVS
+318 SKAIHNVIGDKAYVS

-356 AILNQYAPV
+356 ALLNQYAPV
-365 NAGTKELDEGM
+365 NAGTTELDEGM

-385 QPAEINLALSQD
+385 KPADINLALSQD
-397 FGFGGHNAVLA
+397 FGFGGHNSVLA